1 MYFFILLISDKNIEV
16 EVKLE
21 IMNIIEIDDQLSTLT
36 FGGNL
41 KLEWNEPRIKIL
53 KPKVLMTHDFSQRCI
68 WSPTVFFRNQIYA
81 KRQERLQKDLA
92 LTISNKTD
100 QVILCTL

>member
-1 MYFFILLISDKNIEV
+1 MYFFTLLSSDKKIGA

-36 FGGNL
+36 FGVNL
-41 KLEWNEPRIKIL
+41 KLTWNEPRIKML
-53 KPKVLMTHDFSQRCI
+53 KPKVLMTHDFSNRCL